1 MAKTTMNTATFRDL
15 SLGRSQGTLVDHPL
29 AGFMGANV
37 RSRHYLVDSVGTVFN
52 YVFLVVSVAVLFYG
66 VTNFWKVRRKVK
78 LAPKFQKSEEPLV
91 FA

>member
-15 SLGRSQGTLVDHPL
+15 SLARTQGTLVDQPL
-29 AGFMGANV
+29 AGFMGSTARN
-37 RSRHYLVDSVGTVFN
+37 RNYLLDSVGTLVN
-52 YVFLVVSVAVLFYG
+52 YAFLILSLAVLSYG

-78 LAPKFQKSEEPLV
+78 LAPKFHKSEEPLV